1 MESPQPGTAVLVTM
15 SSLTTTRG
23 SGNPPRIKNFTWIL
37 IMLFLLIYTII
48 EMLCRKRWEKMTARQ
63 AFLIKVTKVRQK
75 FVNTL
80 KFSIKLSIL
89 LLLYASVNTENL

>member
-1 MESPQPGTAVLVTM
+1 MDGE
-15 SSLTTTRG
+15 
-23 SGNPPRIKNFTWIL
+23 
-37 IMLFLLIYTII
+37 Y
-48 EMLCRKRWEKMTARQ
+48 RKV
-63 AFLIKVTKVRQK
+63 IKVRQK